1 MAGGGVSLA
10 AGGGS
15 GAAAT
20 DVAGGSGGIIAE
32 AWLVSA
38 AAAAARDWVARDSQS
53 WCSPSTEEDNRNVG
67 EPQSLMRRSSRN
79 HIDRR
84 VGTTE

>member
-20 DVAGGSGGIIAE
+20 DVAGGGGGIIAE

-38 AAAAARDWVARDSQS
+38 AAAAARDWG
-53 WCSPSTEEDNRNVG
+53 SPSTEEDNRNVG